1 MSPPEKGD
9 AEWEEAKPMS
19 KGRCHFGTVTFDG
32 KIYLTG
38 GMAQVGEKRWIDN
51 KITVLTSKGKWKHA
65 GELPQPLSAAAAGI
79 LDGKLYLAGGSL
91 NGAHPQ
97 PAMWVRIAP

>member
-1 MSPPEKGD
+1 MKHSTK
-9 AEWEEAKPMS
+9 
-19 KGRCHFGTVTFDG
+19 T
-32 KIYLTG
+32 Y
-38 GMAQVGEKRWIDN
+38 
-51 KITVLTSKGKWKHA
+51 VLA
-65 GELPQPLSAAAAGI
+65 FFAAGI